1 MSVVGID
8 GTGAI
13 VVEPDWE
20 SLFSDVLEIASAK
33 EHWRIITSELK
44 DRQLLA
50 AANGHSIQRL
60 VCAYLMFDRMYR
72 EVAGNGVVSKP
83 RRGNSKAIA
92 RVSPYFTAMREA
104 GSDAAALE
112 AELGISP
119 RRRGSATKAERKQRR
134 ERASDG
140 YLGKAHG

>member
-1 MSVVGID
+1 MDVIE

-20 SLFSDVLEIASAK
+20 NLFSDVLEIAAAK
-33 EHWRIITSELK
+33 EHWRIVATELK

-72 EVAGNGVVSKP
+72 HVAEAGPVMKP
-83 RRGNSKAIA
+83 RRGNTKAIA

-104 GSDAAALE
+104 GSDADRIE

-119 RRRGSATKAERKQRR
+119 RRRGSVQKVERKQRR

-140 YLGKAHG
+140 YLGKASG

>member
-1 MSVVGID
+1 MNVIE

-20 SLFSDVLEIASAK
+20 SLFSDVLEIAAAK
-33 EHWRIITSELK
+33 EHWRIITTELK

-72 EVAGNGVVSKP
+72 EVAEAGVVSKP

-104 GSDAAALE
+104 GSDADRIE

-119 RRRGSATKAERKQRR
+119 RRRGSVTKVERKQRR

-140 YLGKAHG
+140 YLGKASG

>member
-1 MSVVGID
+1 MNVIE
-8 GTGAI
+8 GTGAV

-20 SLFSDVLEIASAK
+20 SLFSDVLEIAAAR
-33 EHWRIITSELK
+33 EHWRIITTELK

-50 AANGHSIQRL
+50 AANGHSVQRL

-72 EVAGNGVVSKP
+72 EVAENGVVSKP
-83 RRGNSKAIA
+83 RRGNTKAIA

-119 RRRGSATKAERKQRR
+119 RRRGSVTKAERKQRR
-134 ERASDG
+134 ERASDA
-140 YLGKAHG
+140 YLGKAGG

>member
-1 MSVVGID
+1 MNVIE

-13 VVEPDWE
+13 VVEPDWTM
-20 SLFSDVLEIASAK
+20 LFSDVLEVEAAK
-33 EHWRIITSELK
+33 EHWRVIATELK

-60 VCAYLMFDRMYR
+60 VCAYVMFDRMYR
-72 EVAGNGVVSKP
+72 HVAEAGPVTKP
-83 RRGNSKAIA
+83 KRGNSKAIA

-104 GSDAAALE
+104 GSDAATLE

-119 RRRGSATKAERKQRR
+119 RRRGSVTRAERKQRK
-134 ERASDG
+134 ERASDAYIG
-140 YLGKAHG
+140 SKARS

>member
-1 MSVVGID
+1 MDVIE

-13 VVEPDWE
+13 VPEPDWE
-20 SLFSDVLEIASAK
+20 SLFSDVLEIAAAK
-33 EHWRIITSELK
+33 EHWRIVTTELR

-72 EVAGNGVVSKP
+72 HVAEAGPVSKP
-83 RRGNSKAIA
+83 RRGNTKAIA

-104 GSDAAALE
+104 GSDAATLE

-119 RRRGSATKAERKQRR
+119 RRRGAAVKAERRVKR
-134 ERASDG
+134 ERAADA
-140 YLGKAHG
+140 YLGKARSG

>member
-1 MSVVGID
+1 MDVIE
-8 GTGAI
+8 GTGQI
-13 VVEPDWE
+13 VPEPDWQ
-20 SLFSDVLEIASAK
+20 SLFNDELEIAAAR
-33 EHWRIITSELK
+33 EHWRIITTELK

-50 AANGHSIQRL
+50 AANSHSIQRL

-72 EVAGNGVVSKP
+72 HVAEAGVVMKP

-92 RVSPYFTAMREA
+92 RISPHFTAMREA
-104 GSDAAALE
+104 GSDADRIE

-119 RRRGSATKAERKQRR
+119 RRRGSVTKVEKRARK

-140 YLGKAHG
+140 YLGAANSR

>member
-1 MSVVGID
+1 MNVIE

-13 VVEPDWE
+13 VVEPDW
-20 SLFSDVLEIASAK
+20 SKLFDDEIEQAAAK
-33 EHWRIITSELK
+33 EHWRIVTTELR

-72 EVAGNGVVSKP
+72 EVAESGVVTKP

-104 GSDAAALE
+104 GSDADRIE

-119 RRRGSATKAERKQRR
+119 RRRGSATKVERKQAKA
-134 ERASDG
+134 RAADAYTSRTR
-140 YLGKAHG
+140 

>member
-1 MSVVGID
+1 M
-8 GTGAI
+8 
-13 VVEPDWE
+13 
-20 SLFSDVLEIASAK
+20 
-33 EHWRIITSELK
+33 
-44 DRQLLA
+44 LA
-50 AANGHSIQRL
+50 PANSHSIQRL

-72 EVAGNGVVSKP
+72 EVAERGVVTKP

-92 RVSPYFTAMREA
+92 RISPYFTAMREA

-119 RRRGSATKAERKQRR
+119 RRRGSVTKVEKRARK

-140 YLGKAHG
+140 YLGAANSR